1 MQSLATFDLEARE
14 AGEQATRWWWLF
26 LVTGFIWLL
35 VSIIVLRFDYTTVAA
50 ISVLFGVIALFAGVN
65 ELFAIGASRGWWKVL
80 HGLLGVLFVVVGIVA
95 FVHPGDTFRALAAVI
110 SFFFI
115 FKGFFDI
122 IVSIAT
128 KDEIGVWWLQL
139 VVGIIEVLIGFWAAG
154 YYGRSVVLLVAWV
167 GIAALIRG
175 ITEIIFAFKLRN
187 LHQALA
193 RGGPALAS

>member
-1 MQSLATFDLEARE
+1 MQTFDLEARE
-14 AGEQATRWWWLF
+14 AVEGAARYWWLF
-26 LVTGFIWLL
+26 LLTGLTWLL
-35 VSIIVLRFDYTTVAA
+35 VSIIVLRWDYTTVAA

-80 HGLLGVLFVVVGIVA
+80 HGLLGVVFVVVGIIA
-95 FVHPGDTFRALAAVI
+95 FVHPGDTFAALAAVI

-139 VVGIIEVLIGFWAAG
+139 VVGIVEVLIGFWAAG

-167 GIAALIRG
+167 GIAALVRG
-175 ITEIIFAFKLRN
+175 ITEIVFAFKLRSAGKE
-187 LHQALA
+187 L
-193 RGGPALAS
+193 GGGAAYAS